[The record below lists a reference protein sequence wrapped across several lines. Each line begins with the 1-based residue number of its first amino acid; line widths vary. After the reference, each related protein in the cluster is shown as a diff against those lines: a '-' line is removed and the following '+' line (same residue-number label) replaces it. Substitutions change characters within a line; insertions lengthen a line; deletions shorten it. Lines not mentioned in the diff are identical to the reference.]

1 MRSRVKEGGA
11 KGWGEGKERK
21 GRRRK
26 KGRKE
31 GKPPPHGGKEKEG
44 GEEERGKGRGKEA
57 DIVGQ
62 EEVERQGDR

>member
-1 MRSRVKEGGA
+1 MEDAEQGERGGA

-21 GRRRK
+21 GRRK
-26 KGRKE
+26 EEKGTKRRE
-31 GKPPPHGGKEKEG
+31 ASTTW
-44 GEEERGKGRGKEA
+44 GKGGGMGRGRGRET